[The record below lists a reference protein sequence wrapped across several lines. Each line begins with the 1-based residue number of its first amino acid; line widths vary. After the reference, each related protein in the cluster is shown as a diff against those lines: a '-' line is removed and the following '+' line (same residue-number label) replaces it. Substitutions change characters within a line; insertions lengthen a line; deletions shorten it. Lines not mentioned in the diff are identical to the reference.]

1 MNSKIRILD
10 NFIISVCIFI
20 TLSPVYVWGRED
32 IIFGGTLFVF
42 IFCARDALKKI
53 AVGWVEVLDF
63 VFFFFL
69 FFLKFN

>member
-42 IFCARDALKKI
+42 VFLCKGCAKK
-53 AVGWVEVLDF
+53 
-63 VFFFFL
+63 
-69 FFLKFN
+69 NSCC